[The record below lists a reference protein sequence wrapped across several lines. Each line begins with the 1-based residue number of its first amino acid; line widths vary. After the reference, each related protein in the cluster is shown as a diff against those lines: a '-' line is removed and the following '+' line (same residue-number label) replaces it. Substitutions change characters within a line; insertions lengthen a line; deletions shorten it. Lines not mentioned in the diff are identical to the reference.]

1 LLQKNKI
8 LKLKLK
14 YKELNIQNES
24 KKENYAAVAI
34 LIYDE
39 KEILFIK
46 RSNDMP
52 THKGHIAFPGGKKEI
67 DDLSIVDTATRE
79 ASEELLISRTDV
91 QPFGQLDPVDTIEFK
106 NKVYPILCSL
116 SKLPISYNKSEVQ
129 SVFLVPIEELR
140 DTNNWRFR
148 GVYPQDWVFK
158 IEQETL
164 WGATAK
170 ITREL
175 LSLS

>member
-1 LLQKNKI
+1 M
-8 LKLKLK
+8 KLKLK

-116 SKLPISYNKSEVQ
+116 SKLPTS
-129 SVFLVPIEELR
+129 
-140 DTNNWRFR
+140 
-148 GVYPQDWVFK
+148 
-158 IEQETL
+158 
-164 WGATAK
+164 
-170 ITREL
+170 
-175 LSLS
+175 